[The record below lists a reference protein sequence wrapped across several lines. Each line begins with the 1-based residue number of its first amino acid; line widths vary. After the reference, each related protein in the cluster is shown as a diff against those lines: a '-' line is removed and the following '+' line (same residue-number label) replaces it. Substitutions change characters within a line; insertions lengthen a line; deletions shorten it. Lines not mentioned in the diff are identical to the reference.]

1 VKEESAMSLATERE
15 SWVDRWWP
23 LLLILFGV
31 VFVSVL
37 VSFHPAI

>member
-1 VKEESAMSLATERE
+1 MWMSLATERE

-23 LLLILFGV
+23 LLVIGFGL

-37 VSFHPAI
+37 VSFKPGI

>member
-1 VKEESAMSLATERE
+1 MSASHEKG

-31 VFVSVL
+31 TFVTIL
-37 VSFHPAI
+37 VSFKPGI

>member
-1 VKEESAMSLATERE
+1 MSAAGESE
-15 SWVDRWWP
+15 SWLDRWWG

-37 VSFHPAI
+37 VSFHPVI

>member
-1 VKEESAMSLATERE
+1 MSLASERE

-31 VFVSVL
+31 LFVSIL
-37 VSFHPAI
+37 VTFKPGA

>member
-1 VKEESAMSLATERE
+1 MSLASERE

-31 VFVSVL
+31 IFVACL
-37 VSFHPAI
+37 VSFNPAI